1 MLLDLFL
8 QLTTLIVIRHLKVI
22 RDEQLFAIVGG
33 LVIIDV
39 ILLSLWTGIDPMIQ
53 EMEIFY
59 NEVGQDNVFQATQ
72 SLFTLRNN

>member
-1 MLLDLFL
+1 M
-8 QLTTLIVIRHLKVI
+8 
-22 RDEQLFAIVGG
+22 
-33 LVIIDV
+33 IIDV